1 MSQSTLI
8 AIAVS
13 IVGSGGF
20 GTLVAWGLRRV
31 DERGRDSPLSE
42 GVRVLLL
49 CKLEAMQA
57 EMVANHGIAD
67 NSLKARA
74 QKVYDA
80 YHALGGNG
88 HGTQINRDI
97 QDAPIAPRR

>member
-1 MSQSTLI
+1 MPQSALIPVII
-8 AIAVS
+8 AI
-13 IVGSGGF
+13 IGSGGF

-31 DERGRDSPLSE
+31 DKRGRDSPLSE

-57 EMVANHGIAD
+57 EMVANHGIAG
-67 NSLKARA
+67 NALKARA

-97 QDAPIAPRR
+97 QDAPIAPRQ

>member
-1 MSQSTLI
+1 
-8 AIAVS
+8 
-13 IVGSGGF
+13 
-20 GTLVAWGLRRV
+20 LRHV

-42 GVRVLLL
+42 GVCVLLL

-67 NSLKARA
+67 NALKARA
-74 QKVYDA
+74 QKAYDA

-88 HGTQINRDI
+88 HGTQINNDI

>member
-1 MSQSTLI
+1 MPPTILT
-8 AIAVS
+8 AV
-13 IVGSGGF
+13 ILAVVGSGGF
-20 GTLVAWGLRRV
+20 GTLVAWLLRRV

-49 CKLEAMQA
+49 CKLEQMQA

-67 NSLKARA
+67 NDLKARA

-88 HGTQINRDI
+88 HGTQLNNDI
-97 QDAPIAPRR
+97 QDAPIAPRQ

>member
-1 MSQSTLI
+1 M
-8 AIAVS
+8 
-13 IVGSGGF
+13 
-20 GTLVAWGLRRV
+20 

-42 GVRVLLL
+42 GVCVLLL

-57 EMVANHGIAD
+57 EMVANHGIAG
-67 NSLKARA
+67 NALKARA

-97 QDAPIAPRR
+97 QDAPIAPRQ

>member
-1 MSQSTLI
+1 MPQPTLI
-8 AIAVS
+8 PVIIAIIS
-13 IVGSGGF
+13 SGGF

-57 EMVANHGIAD
+57 EMVANHGIAG
-67 NSLKARA
+67 NALKARA

-97 QDAPIAPRR
+97 QDAPIAPRQ